1 MGFPRQE
8 YWSVLPFPPA
18 GDLPDSETEPTSPV
32 VSSAVLPL
40 QLFVFWSLQHRFF
53 QLKIRQKEGEG
64 EKERRKKRIKR
75 ERKRIIAARVSTHFL
90 ETPKLRMLWYR

>member
-8 YWSVLPFPPA
+8 HWSVLPFPPP

-40 QLFVFWSLQHRFF
+40 LLFVFWSLQHRFF
-53 QLKIRQKEGEG
+53 QLKLRQKEGEG
-64 EKERRKKRIKR
+64 GRGK
-75 ERKRIIAARVSTHFL
+75 ERKREKGGEEENNCYSSLNTLFRN
-90 ETPKLRMLWYR
+90 PKTENALV